1 MTVAVLYV
9 VVACRAVAHR
19 SKVLAHPRYLLVYSL
34 RSHPDQRAVAGSEIG
49 LVASD
54 EYSHFI

>member
-9 VVACRAVAHR
+9 VVACRTVAFR
-19 SKVLAHPRYLLVYSL
+19 SKVLAHPRYVLMYSL
-34 RSHPDQRAVAGSEIG
+34 RSHPDQRAVVGSEIG